1 MTLKQKSDGI
11 YLDDSFDDVMFDSLI
26 FDCDGVLIDITKSY
40 DQTIITTTKYILETL
55 AKITDSID
63 IDFKIIDGF
72 KSTGGFN
79 DEVDLTYAAI
89 LSIIAAKKLKKD
101 QTEFIFNVIKNS
113 DSTGIKSVENFLK
126 KQIDISEIIDGFKST
141 GGFNDEVDLTYASIL
156 SIIAAK
162 KLKKD
167 QTEFIFNVIKNSDST
182 GIKSVEIFLKKQT
195 DISVI
200 IDQLSYPGSHKENIL
215 YQTFDQLFYGPE
227 LYSKLFQNP
236 SKFSEPG
243 LIENDDVIFNDNLSE
258 KLQKKFGKQISMVT
272 GRGKESVRYSL
283 KHLLEKFDLT
293 NSAFLED
300 ESRDLAKP
308 NPQALINSI
317 SGMNSKSCLYVGDS
331 MEDFLMA
338 KKSTILGYKTTFCGI
353 IGTSKNPQ
361 EKLKL
366 FEQNEAILVLDSI
379 ELLPKVLNLE

>member
-1 MTLKQKSDGI
+1 MTLKQKSEGI

-126 KQIDISEIIDGFKST
+126 KQIDISEIID
-141 GGFNDEVDLTYASIL
+141 
-156 SIIAAK
+156 
-162 KLKKD
+162 
-167 QTEFIFNVIKNSDST
+167 
-182 GIKSVEIFLKKQT
+182 
-195 DISVI
+195 
-200 IDQLSYPGSHKENIL
+200 QLSYPGSHKENIL

-227 LYSKLFQNP
+227 LYSKLFQNS
-236 SKFSEPG
+236 SKFSDPG

-258 KLQKKFGKQISMVT
+258 TLQKKFGKQISMVT

-283 KHLLEKFDLT
+283 KHLLEKFDLK
-293 NSAFLED
+293 NSVFLED